1 MTTWQSICAST
12 GFVAKL
18 LQVRLLRADLGSVKK
33 VVAGDALRIAQARAS
48 CIRRLLRCCS
58 VQRMLTEFARVLSC
72 ALWHNSRMRT
82 ADHMDSCTEHYLAML

>member
-58 VQRMLTEFARVLSC
+58 VQRMRRDLTELRSFVCSLSC
-72 ALWHNSRMRT
+72 ALWRNSRTRT
-82 ADHMDSCTEHYLAML
+82 AE

>member
-48 CIRRLLRCCS
+48 CIRRCGAARCNAM
-58 VQRMLTEFARVLSC
+58 RMLSSLARYRVH
-72 ALWHNSRMRT
+72 A
-82 ADHMDSCTEHYLAML
+82 